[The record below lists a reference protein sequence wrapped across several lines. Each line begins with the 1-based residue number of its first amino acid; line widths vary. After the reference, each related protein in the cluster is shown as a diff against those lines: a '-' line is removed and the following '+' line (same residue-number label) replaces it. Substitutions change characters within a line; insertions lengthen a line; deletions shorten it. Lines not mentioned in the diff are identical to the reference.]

1 MIIYLYLISI
11 SSAVAPTEPATNSGA
26 AAHGAL
32 AGTAGGSGGAAAA
45 AAAAAVSAAEAAA
58 LGLASSHTG
67 RASQSAGGKSK
78 VGPKLKVTE
87 AAL

>member
-32 AGTAGGSGGAAAA
+32 AGTAGGAAAAA

>member
-1 MIIYLYLISI
+1 MTMIIYLYLISI

-32 AGTAGGSGGAAAA
+32 AAAAGGAAAA
-45 AAAAAVSAAEAAA
+45 AAAAGVAAAEAAA

>member
-1 MIIYLYLISI
+1 MLIYLYLISI

-32 AGTAGGSGGAAAA
+32 AATAGGA

>member
-1 MIIYLYLISI
+1 MTMIIYLYLISI

-32 AGTAGGSGGAAAA
+32 LGGTAGGAAAA
-45 AAAAAVSAAEAAA
+45 AAAAGVSAAEAAA